1 DFMAVDKYHQVL
13 RINRAAAQIFRLDP
27 EKVVG
32 QDLQLVVR
40 NFQLSHSVHEAL
52 TSQQP
57 LEKDF
62 QLIDSQENLKDFQVR
77 ITPLRK
83 STGDQIGALIV
94 LNDITRI
101 KLVETIRKDF
111 VANVSH
117 ELKTPITSIKGA
129 VETLIDGAIE
139 QREIAD
145 RFLRIIARHSDRMDS
160 LISDL
165 LLLSQLE
172 YQDEGGLKD
181 AMGALH
187 SVILNSVGICELKA
201 QEKDISLV
209 WECSEKI
216 VMRMNAPLLEQALV
230 NLIDNAIK
238 YSPEK
243 RQVEIRATIETSEV
257 IIEIQDQGSGI
268 DPRHL
273 DRIFERFYRVDAARS
288 RKLGGTGLG
297 LAIVKH
303 IVQSHGGTVSVES
316 HLNAG
321 SKFTLKFPAPISEKM
336 ELDEERKVPETFS

>member
-1 DFMAVDKYHQVL
+1 MTK
-13 RINRAAAQIFRLDP
+13 
-27 EKVVG
+27 
-32 QDLQLVVR
+32 
-40 NFQLSHSVHEAL
+40 
-52 TSQQP
+52 
-57 LEKDF
+57 
-62 QLIDSQENLKDFQVR
+62 
-77 ITPLRK
+77 K

-160 LISDL
+160 LIRDL
-165 LLLSQLE
+165 LLLYQLE

-181 AMGALH
+181 EMGALH
-187 SVILNSVGICELKA
+187 SVIRNAVGICELKA

-209 WECSEKI
+209 LECSERI

-268 DPRHL
+268 DTRHL

-316 HLNAG
+316 NLNMG
-321 SKFTLKFPAPISEKM
+321 TKFTLKFPVPISEKM
-336 ELDEERKVPETFS
+336 VLDEEKRVPEKFS

>member
-1 DFMAVDKYHQVL
+1 M
-13 RINRAAAQIFRLDP
+13 
-27 EKVVG
+27 
-32 QDLQLVVR
+32 
-40 NFQLSHSVHEAL
+40 
-52 TSQQP
+52 
-57 LEKDF
+57 
-62 QLIDSQENLKDFQVR
+62 
-77 ITPLRK
+77 
-83 STGDQIGALIV
+83 
-94 LNDITRI
+94 
-101 KLVETIRKDF
+101 
-111 VANVSH
+111 SH

-139 QREIAD
+139 QKEVAD
-145 RFLRIIARHSDRMDS
+145 RFLRMISRHSDRMDS

-181 AMGALH
+181 EIGALY
-187 SVILNSVGICELKA
+187 SVIRNAVGICELKA

-209 WECSEKI
+209 WECSERI

-268 DPRHL
+268 DTRHL

-303 IVQSHGGTVSVES
+303 IV
-316 HLNAG
+316 
-321 SKFTLKFPAPISEKM
+321 
-336 ELDEERKVPETFS
+336 